1 MEGVGAFLDEE
12 WESLNRMFSTGSE
25 HENGFSFGTSSTF
38 WPISDDQ
45 ASINFGPIDESLSQL
60 TIPNCDAFSSTND
73 SVFIPTNQNHH
84 SSDPNNF
91 QETNHAPESS
101 YFYATD
107 NAAENKTSL
116 PLFCDNAI
124 QEILHEKEEE
134 RSDDLENKNHNGK
147 EELQLKRKNDSC
159 EAPKKR
165 TRASGDA
172 PNGKKNVTSK
182 KKQKLSLNGNGEDQE
197 NINVATNGSG
207 CCSSEEDSVVSQ
219 ELNGEETSESKSI
232 SALDS
237 DGKTRAGRGAATDPQ
252 SLYAR
257 KRRERINERLRILQS
272 LVPNGTKVDISTMLE
287 EAVQYVKF
295 LQLQIK
301 ILSSDELWMY
311 APIAYNGMDTGLYQ
325 KILPSQ

>member
-1 MEGVGAFLDEE
+1 MDGVGAFLDEE

-38 WPISDDQ
+38 WPINSDV
-45 ASINFGPIDESLSQL
+45 ASINFGPTDESLSQL
-60 TIPNCDAFSSTND
+60 IIPNCDAFSSTNLHYF
-73 SVFIPTNQNHH
+73 SQESRNTSSNENHQYH
-84 SSDPNNF
+84 SDPNSF
-91 QETNHAPESS
+91 QGTNYAPNSG
-101 YFYATD
+101 YFYAMD
-107 NAAENKTSL
+107 NEAENKTSL
-116 PLFCDNAI
+116 PLFSNNAI

-134 RSDDLENKNHNGK
+134 RSDDLENEDHNDK
-147 EELQLKRKNDSC
+147 EELQPKRKNDSC

-172 PNGKKNVTSK
+172 PKGKKNVTSK
-182 KKQKLSLNGNGEDQE
+182 KNRKLSLNGNGEVE
-197 NINVATNGSG
+197 NINVATNGSAG
-207 CCSSEEDSVVSQ
+207 CCSLEEDSVVYQ

-232 SALDS
+232 SGLDS
-237 DGKTRAGRGAATDPQ
+237 DGKTRAGRGSASGPQ

-257 KRRERINERLRILQS
+257 
-272 LVPNGTKVDISTMLE
+272 VDISTMLE

-311 APIAYNGMDTGLYQ
+311 APIAYNGMDTGLHQ
-325 KILPSQ
+325 KIPPSQ

>member
-38 WPISDDQ
+38 WPINSDV
-45 ASINFGPIDESLSQL
+45 ASISFGPTDESLSQL
-60 TIPNCDAFSSTND
+60 IPNCDAFSCSND

-84 SSDPNNF
+84 SGDPNNF
-91 QETNHAPESS
+91 QETNHALESA
-101 YFYATD
+101 YFYAMN
-107 NAAENKTSL
+107 NAAENKTSV
-116 PLFCDNAI
+116 PLFSNNAN
-124 QEILHEKEEE
+124 QGILHEKEEE
-134 RSDDLENKNHNGK
+134 RGDDLENEDHNGK
-147 EELQLKRKNDSC
+147 ELHLKRKNDSC
-159 EAPKKR
+159 EAPQKR
-165 TRASGDA
+165 TRTSGDA
-172 PNGKKNVTSK
+172 PKGKKNVTSK
-182 KKQKLSLNGNGEDQE
+182 KNQKLSLNGIGEEE
-197 NINVATNGSG
+197 NINVATNRSG
-207 CCSSEEDSVVSQ
+207 CFSSEEDSVVSQ

-257 KRRERINERLRILQS
+257 KRRERINERLRTLQS

-325 KILPSQ
+325 KISPSQ

>member
-38 WPISDDQ
+38 WPFNSDV
-45 ASINFGPIDESLSQL
+45 ASINFGPTDESLSQL
-60 TIPNCDAFSSTND
+60 IPNCDAFSSSND

-91 QETNHAPESS
+91 QETNYAPESA
-101 YFYATD
+101 YFY
-107 NAAENKTSL
+107 AAENKTSL

-134 RSDDLENKNHNGK
+134 RGDDLENEDHNGK
-147 EELQLKRKNDSC
+147 EELQLKRKNGSC
-159 EAPKKR
+159 EAPKKQ
-165 TRASGDA
+165 TRASGEA
-172 PNGKKNVTSK
+172 PKGKKNVTSK
-182 KKQKLSLNGNGEDQE
+182 KNQKLILNGIISEEE
-197 NINVATNGSG
+197 NINVMTNGSG
-207 CCSSEEDSVVSQ
+207 CCSSEEDSVVSHQ

-311 APIAYNGMDTGLYQ
+311 APIAYNGMDTGLHQ
-325 KILPSQ
+325 KIPSSQ